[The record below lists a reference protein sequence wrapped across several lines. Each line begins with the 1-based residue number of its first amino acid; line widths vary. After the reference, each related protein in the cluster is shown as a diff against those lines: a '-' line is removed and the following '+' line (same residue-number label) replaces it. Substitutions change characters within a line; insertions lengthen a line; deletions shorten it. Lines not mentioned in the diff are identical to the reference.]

1 MKGHS
6 GESMDIPGHPEAGTA
21 ELAMS
26 RACTIATS
34 FHGLLSILSKNTL
47 SISENLNSIP
57 PPDYQIPAFT
67 AGDEKSPYIYWTLKR
82 IYSLYHHCRQKVT
95 KDVSW
100 LGKDDSKELC
110 TV

>member
-1 MKGHS
+1 MLFKHLRS
-6 GESMDIPGHPEAGTA
+6 HIPWRNSRGGLQGYYPLAAFYCLPPMHCTGTA

-82 IYSLYHHCRQKVT
+82 
-95 KDVSW
+95 
-100 LGKDDSKELC
+100 
-110 TV
+110 